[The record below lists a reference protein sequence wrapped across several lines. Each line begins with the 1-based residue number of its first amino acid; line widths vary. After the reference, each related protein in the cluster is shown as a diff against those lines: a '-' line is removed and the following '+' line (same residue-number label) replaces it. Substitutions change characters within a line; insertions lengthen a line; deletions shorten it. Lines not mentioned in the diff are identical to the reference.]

1 MDVPN
6 GVFEGPRFCWE
17 EVGKAASFL
26 GSPPSGLK
34 KTKKMKMI
42 FLILFRI
49 ISKISVI
56 FDWKVS
62 HTNKVQ
68 KLLLF

>member
-1 MDVPN
+1 MWCFQLSMDVPN
-6 GVFEGPRFCWE
+6 GMGIVVVVWLSLGPGE
-17 EVGKAASFL
+17 
-26 GSPPSGLK
+26 
-34 KTKKMKMI
+34 KMKMG

-49 ISKISVI
+49 ISKISVKI
-56 FDWKVS
+56 DWKVS